1 MNGLVYILC
10 GATCLLCS
18 YLLLRGYRQTSVR
31 LLLWSGLCFLG
42 LMADNVMLY
51 IDLFVVPDVDLAV
64 WRKAPGLF
72 AIALLVFGLVWESK

>member
-18 YLLLRGYRQTSVR
+18 CLLLRGYWQTSVR

-51 IDLFVVPDVDLAV
+51 IDLIVVPDVDLAV
-64 WRKAPGLF
+64 WRKAPGF
-72 AIALLVFGLVWESK
+72 VAIALLVFGLVWESK

>member
-1 MNGLVYILC
+1 VNGLVYILC

-18 YLLLRGYRQTSVR
+18 FLLLRGYLLTSVR

-42 LMADNVMLY
+42 LMADNAVLY

-64 WRKAPGLF
+64 WRKAPGF
-72 AIALLVFGLVWESK
+72 VAIALLIFGLVWESK